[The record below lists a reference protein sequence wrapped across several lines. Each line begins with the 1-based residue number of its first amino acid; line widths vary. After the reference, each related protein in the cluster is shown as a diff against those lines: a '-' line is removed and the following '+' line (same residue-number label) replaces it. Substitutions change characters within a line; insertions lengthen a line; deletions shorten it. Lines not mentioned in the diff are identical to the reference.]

1 MTPITHLLV
10 VANRTAD
17 SDELLAD
24 LRARADR
31 GPIAVTLLVPQ
42 DTHGGYGPRL
52 RAALDRL
59 HEAGID
65 AEGMLGDT
73 DPTSAVAELW
83 DPRRYDEIVVSTLP
97 VGVSRWLGID
107 LPHRIAR
114 MTDAV
119 VHHVEATERR
129 VLEPL
134 HMG

>member
-1 MTPITHLLV
+1 MTPTMHLLV

-17 SDELLAD
+17 SDELLAT
-24 LRARADR
+24 LRERAGR

-59 HEAGID
+59 HDAGIE

-73 DPTSAVAELW
+73 DPISAVAEVW
-83 DPRRYDEIVVSTLP
+83 DPRRYDEILVCTLP
-97 VGVSRWLGID
+97 TGVSRWLGID
-107 LPHRIAR
+107 LPHRVAR

-119 VHHVEATERR
+119 VHHIEATERR

-134 HMG
+134 RFG